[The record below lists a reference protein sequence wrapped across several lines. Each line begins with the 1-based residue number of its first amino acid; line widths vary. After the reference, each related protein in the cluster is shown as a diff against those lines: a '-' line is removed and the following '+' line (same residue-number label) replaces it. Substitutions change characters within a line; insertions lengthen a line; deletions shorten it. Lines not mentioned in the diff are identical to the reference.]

1 MALPAA
7 ELGRHGDSLL
17 HYLRNVEGMTAGEVV
32 AALNEYN
39 LVTAPPRKEYKEA
52 RDTAFG
58 INGH

>member
-1 MALPAA
+1 MPLPAA

-17 HYLRNVEGMTAGEVV
+17 KYLQDVQGMTSGEVV

-39 LVTAPPRKEYKEA
+39 GVTGPPRKEYKEA

>member
-17 HYLRNVEGMTAGEVV
+17 KYLRDNAGVTASEVV

-39 LVTAPPRKEYKEA
+39 LVTVAPRKEYKEA

>member
-1 MALPAA
+1 MPLPAA

-17 HYLRNVEGMTAGEVV
+17 AYLKDVEGVAASEVV
-32 AALNEYN
+32 SALNEYN
-39 LVTAPPRKEYKEA
+39 GVVAPPRKEYKEA